1 MMARKA
7 DFNLPTHDGRSFT
20 WTGKRGVVE
29 ASTLGRG
36 YTGRVWNDACDV
48 GFQVR
53 GRTETKLFVYHGA
66 LSHTGD
72 VSDVYA
78 FVYRSADGHE
88 VHVLNT

>member
-7 DFNLPTHDGRSFT
+7 TLPVPTHDGRTFT

-36 YTGRVWNDACDV
+36 FASRVWNDACDT

-66 LSHTGD
+66 LSHSRD

-78 FVYRSADGHE
+78 HVYRAADGHE
-88 VHVLNT
+88 VHVLCT